1 MPRSSRSNTN
11 QPGSVSS
18 PEVATGKGTVGTFLR
33 NLAARADADA
43 ALATEI
49 QAALAESGL
58 LSSSRHP
65 RQTQKSQR
73 KPEKAVNAA
82 PPAQSNDTVVPSLDP
97 FRVLR
102 DHGEKGLHETLESL
116 EIAQLRAI
124 VRKHRLDP
132 ARISARW
139 RDQERVIQLIVSQVK
154 AQATYGKAFSHV

>member
-11 QPGSVSS
+11 QPGSISS

-65 RQTQKSQR
+65 RPD
-73 KPEKAVNAA
+73 PEE
-82 PPAQSNDTVVPSLDP
+82 PA
-97 FRVLR
+97 
-102 DHGEKGLHETLESL
+102 
-116 EIAQLRAI
+116 
-124 VRKHRLDP
+124 
-132 ARISARW
+132 
-139 RDQERVIQLIVSQVK
+139 
-154 AQATYGKAFSHV
+154 